1 MKFKHIKEGW
11 TKVISSR
18 HRKEMYTEVRSPP
31 MSHSKHLMHIFK
43 VSQKKV
49 IESEKRGK
57 SQQCCYSKQG
67 LLNNCIHRG
76 T

>member
-1 MKFKHIKEGW
+1 
-11 TKVISSR
+11 
-18 HRKEMYTEVRSPP
+18 MYTEVRSAL
-31 MSHSKHLMHIFK
+31 MSHGKHLMPIFK

-49 IESEKRGK
+49 IKSEKRGK

>member
-18 HRKEMYTEVRSPP
+18 HRKEMYTEVRSPL
-31 MSHSKHLMHIFK
+31 MSHGKHLMPIFK

-49 IESEKRGK
+49 IKSEKRGK
-57 SQQCCYSKQG
+57 SQQCCYS
-67 LLNNCIHRG
+67 
-76 T
+76 